1 MDEIN
6 SNIGSFKNNQDKLQN
21 QAQSVNIDTESIN
34 SVFVTCKKED
44 KRTTFAGTFKEVDF
58 EYAPTKQGQEFLEG
72 LKKNKESLMADLG
85 LGEEE
90 YDALSCVA
98 LALASQE
105 TGMGLERG
113 YISENIGIGK
123 MIRTFLKEL
132 SYKKDSESASSGLT
146 QMKIYDLKHPDTP
159 KEENALP
166 EEKRALFE
174 KYGITAD
181 GINDNNL
188 YDNPDKSAVATMI
201 VLSHYV
207 ENYDSYLETIKNGFD
222 SDETN
227 SHEATRARLDE
238 NLTDEECI
246 ERGLGIIENIEEF
259 YDTLADKDKETFR
272 TTLANWVLS
281 YDGSVNTKEYKKEH
295 PNNKDKSFFED
306 VNLDKLNK
314 MLKKTDIKLEQ
325 GDLDYIRYAL
335 TDESQALNIVEFSA
349 YAWNKGINSSSMK
362 ADRLVANKIK
372 TIFMLPENFGESQF
386 SVNIAY
392 LTNKYAQN
400 ANADFSDVEYLL
412 NEYSKK

>member
-105 TGMGLERG
+105 TGMGL
-113 YISENIGIGK
+113 
-123 MIRTFLKEL
+123 
-132 SYKKDSESASSGLT
+132 
-146 QMKIYDLKHPDTP
+146 
-159 KEENALP
+159 
-166 EEKRALFE
+166 
-174 KYGITAD
+174 
-181 GINDNNL
+181 
-188 YDNPDKSAVATMI
+188 
-201 VLSHYV
+201 
-207 ENYDSYLETIKNGFD
+207 
-222 SDETN
+222 
-227 SHEATRARLDE
+227 
-238 NLTDEECI
+238 